1 MLSCV
6 HYFHWIENRF
16 KTGELDIHM
25 AQELKGTTSTG
36 LFFSLLSYADSSHN
50 IKAEKFIYYIKA
62 IFSLLIPAFLGFHCL
77 AVSP

>member
-6 HYFHWIENRF
+6 HYFHWIESRF
-16 KTGELDIHM
+16 KTGELNIHM
-25 AQELKGTTSTG
+25 AQELKGTTSTR